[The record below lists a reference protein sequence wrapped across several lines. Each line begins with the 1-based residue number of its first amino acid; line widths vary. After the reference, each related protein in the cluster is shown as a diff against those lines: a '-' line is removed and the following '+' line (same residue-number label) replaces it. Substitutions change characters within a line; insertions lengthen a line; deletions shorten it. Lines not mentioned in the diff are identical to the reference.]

1 MTAQKPLNFHHKLP
15 IQVRFNDIDRLEHVN
30 NSIYQQYF
38 DLGKVAYFDEVLQE
52 HMDWNV
58 EGLVLA
64 SISIDF
70 LIPIK
75 KYDRIEVRTKVYEI
89 GNKSLK
95 MRQDIFNHT
104 TGQVASSSRSVMVN
118 FNNSLG
124 KTLPIPLKWREKIA
138 CFEND
143 LTF

>member
-1 MTAQKPLNFHHKLP
+1 
-15 IQVRFNDIDRLEHVN
+15 
-30 NSIYQQYF
+30 
-38 DLGKVAYFDEVLQE
+38 
-52 HMDWNV
+52 
-58 EGLVLA
+58 LA